1 MCKISAFFYGSLTS
15 GNWNSHFC
23 RSCLSVESALV
34 CGRIYQ
40 LSAGFPAMQVPAES
54 ILAMGTRSPAQDA
67 KTQTEHNAKPV
78 EFKIRDGWNEVY
90 GELVTF
96 GNPDRDLGPI
106 DRLENHPSFYLRV
119 LIPVRR
125 GSGEVTAAWAYI
137 MPCLPPGFKQ
147 IKSGHWR
154 PHIR

>member
-1 MCKISAFFYGSLTS
+1 MCEISAFFYGSLTS

-54 ILAMGTRSPAQDA
+54 ILALGTRSPEKDA
-67 KTQTEHNAKPV
+67 RLQAEQNSKPI
-78 EFKIRDGWNEVY
+78 EFRIRDGWHEVH

-96 GNPDRDLGPI
+96 GNPEAINPI
-106 DRLENHPSFYLRV
+106 DRLEGMPFYYLRV

-125 GSGEVTAAWAYI
+125 GNGETIAAWVYI
-137 MPCLPPGFKQ
+137 MQRLPPGAKQ

>member
-1 MCKISAFFYGSLTS
+1 MNKISAFFYGSLTQ

-34 CGRIYQ
+34 CGTIYQ
-40 LSAGFPAMQVPAES
+40 LTAGYPAMQVPAES

-78 EFKIRDGWNEVY
+78 EFKIRDGWHEVH

-96 GNPDRDLGPI
+96 GNPEAINPI
-106 DRLENHPSFYLRV
+106 DRLEGMPFYYLRV

-125 GSGEVTAAWAYI
+125 GNGETIAAWVYI
-137 MPCLPPGFKQ
+137 MQRLPPGAKQ